1 MIGKE
6 VKLVKMDSCRYI
18 EDEFGLR
25 PMLAVDAIV
34 ESLLNQVGTIL
45 EYDYYDDMYLVSFE
59 STKNGIMYA
68 EEWLYRNEFLVL
80 IRNLL
85 GE

>member
-1 MIGKE
+1 MIGRE
-6 VKLVKMDSCRYI
+6 IKLVKMDNCRYI
-18 EDEFGLR
+18 EDEFGLK

-45 EYDYYDDMYLVSFE
+45 EYDYHDDMYLVAFE
-59 STKNGIMYA
+59 STKNGILYA